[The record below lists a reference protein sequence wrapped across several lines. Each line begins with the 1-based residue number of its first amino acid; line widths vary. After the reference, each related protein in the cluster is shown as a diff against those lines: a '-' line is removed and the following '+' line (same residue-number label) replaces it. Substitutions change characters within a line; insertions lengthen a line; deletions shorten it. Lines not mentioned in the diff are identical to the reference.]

1 MKRPNILFVMADQL
15 SSPVLPFHGNK
26 ALKAPH
32 LQALAERSVV
42 FDNAYCNFPLCAPA
56 RFSALAGQFAT
67 RIGAFDNACEFQAAT
82 PTLPYYLAQQGY
94 KTILSGKMHFVG
106 PDQKHGFQ
114 ERLTTDIYPADF
126 GWVADWQEGE
136 FSFYSPGHNL
146 STVDESGSCYRSLQ
160 LDFDEEVEAKAIQR
174 LYDLARDGEQPFFM
188 CVSYTHPHPP
198 YHITPEYLDRYT
210 PEEINLPLVG
220 DMSMEERDKLSQWVQ
235 YSHGLD
241 KQGAT
246 DEQIRRA
253 RHAYYAMVSYIDDKV
268 GRLMKALEEAGF
280 ADDTIVVFTSD
291 HGDMLGERGMWFKRV
306 FFDWSAK
313 VPLIIHDPRQQR
325 TAHVKEPVSHV
336 DLLPTLLDYATRGE
350 ATQWVEPID
359 GRSLVPVI
367 AGKTED
373 PEGEAFVEYTAEG
386 VTGPCCMLRRG
397 RWKYIYT
404 HGHPDLLYDME
415 GDPNEMSNRAQ
426 AEPEILSRLKDAILS
441 RWNPREITRQVLAS
455 QARRKFINSLP
466 DSMQPVWDYQASTD
480 DTRRFVRRGS
490 ARVIKVKKRWPPL
503 AQQAQLQ
510 ESGAATGSEGPG
522 NLSEQRLAEGEQ
534 A

>member
-1 MKRPNILFVMADQL
+1 MRKPNFLFVMADQL
-15 SSPVLPFHGNK
+15 SAPVLPFHGNT

-32 LQALAERSVV
+32 LEALAARSAV

-56 RFSALAGQFAT
+56 RFALLAGQHAT

-126 GWVADWQEGE
+126 GWAADWAEGE

-146 STVDESGSCYRSLQ
+146 STVDESGGCYRSLQ
-160 LDFDEEVEAKAIQR
+160 LDYDEEVEAKAIQR
-174 LYDLARDGEQPFFM
+174 LYDLAREDEQPFMM

-198 YHITPEYLDRYT
+198 YHILPEYLERYE

-220 DMSMEERDKLSQWVQ
+220 DMPMSERDKLSQWVQ

-241 KQGAT
+241 KGGAN
-246 DEQIRRA
+246 DAQVRRA
-253 RHAYYAMVSYIDDKV
+253 RHAYYAMASYIDDKV
-268 GRLMKALEEAGF
+268 GRLLETLKRTRFDEN
-280 ADDTIVVFTSD
+280 TIVVFTSD

-313 VPLIIHDPRQQR
+313 VPLLVHDPRNPR
-325 TAHVKEPVSHV
+325 HRRIADPVSHV
-336 DLLPTLLDYATRGE
+336 DLLPTLLDYATGGQAPR
-350 ATQWVEPID
+350 WVDAID
-359 GRSLVPVI
+359 GRSLVPSI
-367 AGKTED
+367 ATGD
-373 PEGEAFVEYTAEG
+373 GDADAQAFVEYTAEG

-397 RWKYIYT
+397 RYKYVYT
-404 HGHPDLLYDME
+404 HGHPDLLFDMAA
-415 GDPNEMSNRAQ
+415 DPNELTDIAAARPDVLADLRARVL
-426 AEPEILSRLKDAILS
+426 AHWNPDAIAA
-441 RWNPREITRQVLAS
+441 QVLAS
-455 QARRKFINSLP
+455 QDRRKFINSLP
-466 DSMQPVWDYQASTD
+466 AASQPAWDFQAHEDDSK
-480 DTRRFVRRGS
+480 RFVRRGS

-503 AQQAQLQ
+503 
-510 ESGAATGSEGPG
+510 EAA
-522 NLSEQRLAEGEQ
+522 AE
-534 A
+534 

>member
-1 MKRPNILFVMADQL
+1 MRKPNILFVMADQL
-15 SSPVLPFHGNK
+15 SAPVLPFHGNPVV
-26 ALKAPH
+26 KAPH
-32 LQALAERSVV
+32 LQALAERSAV
-42 FDNAYCNFPLCAPA
+42 FENAYCNFPLCAPA
-56 RFSALAGQFAT
+56 RFSLLAGQFAT

-126 GWVADWQEGE
+126 GWVADWTEGE

-146 STVDESGSCYRSLQ
+146 STVDESGSCFRSLQ

-174 LYDLARDGEQPFFM
+174 LYDLAREDDQPFFM

-198 YHITPEYLDRYT
+198 YHILPEYLDRYS
-210 PEEINLPLVG
+210 PEEINLPIVG
-220 DMSMEERDKLSQWVQ
+220 DMPMQERDKLSQWVQ
-235 YSHGLD
+235 YSHGLND
-241 KQGAT
+241 KGAT
-246 DEQIRRA
+246 DEQVRRA

-268 GRLMKALEEAGF
+268 GRLLETLKRAGF
-280 ADDTIVVFTSD
+280 DDNTIVVVTSD

-313 VPLIIHDPRQQR
+313 VPLLVFDPRAPKPR
-325 TAHVKEPVSHV
+325 RIAEPVSHV
-336 DLLPTLLDYATRGE
+336 DLLPTLVDYATEGK
-350 ATQWVEPID
+350 APAWVEPID
-359 GRSLVPVI
+359 GRSLVPLV
-367 AGKTED
+367 ATGDDSGEA
-373 PEGEAFVEYTAEG
+373 EAFVEYTAEG

-397 RWKYIYT
+397 KYKYVYT
-404 HGHPDLLYDME
+404 HGHPDLLFDME
-415 GDPNEMSNRAQ
+415 ADPNELVNIAQ
-426 AEPEILSRLKDAILS
+426 QQAQVVADLKARVLS
-441 RWNPREITRQVLAS
+441 RWDPEAITQQVLAS

-466 DSMQPVWDYQASTD
+466 DAMQPVWDYQASTD

-503 AQQAQLQ
+503 A
-510 ESGAATGSEGPG
+510 AAGK
-522 NLSEQRLAEGEQ
+522 
-534 A
+534 

>member
-1 MKRPNILFVMADQL
+1 MRKSNIHKPGIRKPNILFVMADQL
-15 SSPVLPFHGNK
+15 SAPVLPFHGNAAVK
-26 ALKAPH
+26 TPH
-32 LQALAERSVV
+32 LAALAQRSTV

-56 RFSALAGQFAT
+56 RFSLLSGQFAS

-126 GWVADWQEGE
+126 GWVADWAEGE

-146 STVDESGSCYRSLQ
+146 STVDESGACYRSLQ

-174 LYDLARDGEQPFFM
+174 LYDLAREDEQPFMM

-198 YHITPEYLDRYT
+198 YHILPEYLARYA
-210 PEEINLPLVG
+210 PEDINLPIVG
-220 DMSMEERDKLSQWVQ
+220 DMPMAQRDKLSQWVQ
-235 YSHGLD
+235 YSHGLNAG
-241 KQGAT
+241 GAS
-246 DEQIRRA
+246 DEQVRRA

-268 GRLMKALEEAGF
+268 GRLLETLKRTKF
-280 ADDTIVVFTSD
+280 DDNTIVVFTSD

-313 VPLIIHDPRQQR
+313 VPLLIHDPRQPRHRRIAQ
-325 TAHVKEPVSHV
+325 PVSHV
-336 DLLPTLLDYATRGE
+336 DLLPTLLDFAAEGE
-350 ATQWVEPID
+350 PPQWVEPVD
-359 GRSLVPVI
+359 GRSLAPLVATGDESGPSV
-367 AGKTED
+367 ES
-373 PEGEAFVEYTAEG
+373 GEAFVEYTAEG

-397 RWKYIYT
+397 RYKYVYT
-404 HGHPDLLYDME
+404 HGHPDLLFDMQQ
-415 GDPNEMSNRAQ
+415 DPNELNDIATARPDVL
-426 AEPEILSRLKDAILS
+426 AELKAAVLA
-441 RWNPREITRQVLAS
+441 RWDPHAVATQVLAS

-466 DSMQPVWDYQASTD
+466 PDSQPVWDYQAQVD
-480 DTRRFVRRGS
+480 DTKRFVRRGS

-503 AQQAQLQ
+503 D
-510 ESGAATGSEGPG
+510 SAAASETK
-522 NLSEQRLAEGEQ
+522 
-534 A
+534 

>member
-1 MKRPNILFVMADQL
+1 MRKPNILFIMADQL
-15 SSPVLPFHGNK
+15 SGPVLPFHGNT

-32 LQALAERSVV
+32 LQALAQRSAV

-56 RFSALAGQFAT
+56 RFSLVAGQFAT

-106 PDQKHGFQ
+106 PDQKHGFE

-126 GWVADWQEGE
+126 GWVADWAEGE

-146 STVDESGSCYRSLQ
+146 STVDESGSCFRSLQ
-160 LDFDEEVEAKAIQR
+160 LDYDEEVEAKAIQR
-174 LYDLARDGEQPFFM
+174 LYDLAREDEQPFFM

-198 YHITPEYLDRYT
+198 YHIPPEYLDRYSL
-210 PEEINLPLVG
+210 EEINLPIVA
-220 DMSMEERDKLSQWVQ
+220 DMPMAERDKMSQWVQ

-241 KQGAT
+241 KKGAT

-268 GRLMKALEEAGF
+268 GRLLETLKRTGF
-280 ADDTIVVFTSD
+280 DENTIVVFTSD

-313 VPLIIHDPRQQR
+313 VPLLIHHPQQGKPRRIAQ
-325 TAHVKEPVSHV
+325 PVSHV
-336 DLLPTLLDYATRGE
+336 DLLPTLVDFATAGSPP
-350 ATQWVEPID
+350 QWVEPID
-359 GRSLVPVI
+359 GRSLVPLV
-367 AGKTED
+367 ATGDE
-373 PEGEAFVEYTAEG
+373 PGEAEAFSEYTAEG
-386 VTGPCCMLRRG
+386 VTGPCCMLRKG
-397 RWKYIYT
+397 RYKYVYT
-404 HGHPDLLYDME
+404 HGHPDQLFDMQE
-415 GDPNEMSNRAQ
+415 DPNELVNIAKQQPRV
-426 AEPEILSRLKDAILS
+426 LVDLK
-441 RWNPREITRQVLAS
+441 TRVLARWDPETIKTEVLRS

-466 DSMQPVWDYQASTD
+466 DALQPVWDYQAQVD

-503 AQQAQLQ
+503 PSPSASN
-510 ESGAATGSEGPG
+510 EK
-522 NLSEQRLAEGEQ
+522 EQHK
-534 A
+534 

>member
-1 MKRPNILFVMADQL
+1 MRKPNILMIMADQL
-15 SSPVLPFHGNK
+15 SAPVLPFHGNPV
-26 ALKAPH
+26 LKAPH
-32 LQALAERSVV
+32 LQALADRSTV

-56 RFSALAGQFAT
+56 RFSLLAGQYAT

-106 PDQKHGFQ
+106 PDQKHGFE

-126 GWVADWQEGE
+126 GWVADWKEGE
-136 FSFYSPGHNL
+136 FSFYSPGHDL

-174 LYDLARDGEQPFFM
+174 LYDLAREDDQPFFM

-198 YHITPEYLDRYT
+198 YHIPPEYLDRYD
-210 PEEINLPLVG
+210 PDEINLPIVG
-220 DMSMEERDKLSQWVQ
+220 DMPMADRDKLSQWVQ

-241 KQGAT
+241 KKGAT

-268 GRLMKALEEAGF
+268 GRLMQTLQRTGF
-280 ADDTIVVFTSD
+280 DHNTIVVFTSD

-313 VPLIIHDPRQQR
+313 VPLLVSQPGESKQR
-325 TAHVKEPVSHV
+325 RIAQPVSHV
-336 DLLPTLLDYATRGE
+336 DLLPTLLDLASNG
-350 ATQWVEPID
+350 APTQWVEPVD
-359 GRSLVPVI
+359 GRSLVSLI
-367 AGKTED
+367 ATGDKGGL
-373 PEGEAFVEYTAEG
+373 PEAFVEYTAEG

-397 RWKYIYT
+397 RYKYVYT
-404 HGHPDLLYDME
+404 HGHPDQLFDME
-415 GDPNEMSNRAQ
+415 EDPNELSNLASRK
-426 AEPEILSRLKDAILS
+426 PEIVADLKGSVLA
-441 RWNPREITRQVLAS
+441 RWNPEAITAQVLAS
-455 QARRKFINSLP
+455 QARRKFINALP
-466 DSMQPVWDYQASTD
+466 HEKQPVWDYQASVD
-480 DTRRFVRRGS
+480 DTKRFVRRGS

-503 AQQAQLQ
+503 QQ
-510 ESGAATGSEGPG
+510 P
-522 NLSEQRLAEGEQ
+522 EQ
-534 A
+534 